1 MEIQNNLNTKIKWQQ
16 LTAKEIQ
23 KYQQEGQEVPSEFQK
38 WAAAISA
45 VLTVNDDVTYEMTN
59 GETDIAALEE
69 TLGKEFVTGEITP
82 TDETE
87 NNIGN
92 ENEETEE
99 ETDKTVIQSEPDKV
113 AKEDPTLANDTINTD
128 PNEILKRKQRKGIQR

>member
-23 KYQQEGQEVPSEFQK
+23 KYQQEGQEVPNEYQK

-69 TLGKEFVTGEITP
+69 TLGKEFLTGEITP

-92 ENEETEE
+92 ESEEAEE
-99 ETDKTVIQSEPDKV
+99 ETDKAVIEPKPE
-113 AKEDPTLANDTINTD
+113 KEDPTLANDTVNTD
-128 PNEILKRKQRKGIQR
+128 PLEILKRKQRKGIQR

>member
-23 KYQQEGQEVPSEFQK
+23 KYQQEGQEVPNEYQK

-69 TLGKEFVTGEITP
+69 TLGKEFLTGEITP

-92 ENEETEE
+92 ESEEAKE
-99 ETDKTVIQSEPDKV
+99 ETDKTVIQSELDKV